1 MANQAPVVS
10 ISQADDFLGRSIDIA
25 NLSLESLNKLRTL
38 FQSISQISEDKTTSQ
53 ELAVIGAHLAD
64 EWANLIDCEREDLE
78 RLENKQFI

>member
-1 MANQAPVVS
+1 MTNQAPVVS
-10 ISQADDFLGRSIDIA
+10 TPQADNFLGRSIDIA

-78 RLENKQFI
+78 RLEGEQ

>member
-10 ISQADDFLGRSIDIA
+10 TPQTDNFLGRSIDIA

-78 RLENKQFI
+78 RLEGKQ

>member
-1 MANQAPVVS
+1 MANQAPAVS
-10 ISQADDFLGRSIDIA
+10 IPQADNLIVRSLDLA
-25 NLSLESLNKLRTL
+25 NLSLESLSKLRTL

-78 RLENKQFI
+78 RLDSGKLA